1 MKTIKILTAFAVL
14 FSVLNCSR
22 ITEKFSEKVEKKV
35 NEKVDEEIKKSTE
48 EIDKQ
53 MKEADSLLKAADEEL
68 NKEKKLTEAL
78 DEEKILKD
86 PKGQWAIDAEASSS
100 YGSASGK
107 SQSWSPEQMIGEPNV
122 EKYGDNGNGWAS
134 KDPDKGIEWVILTFA
149 KAVNAEGL
157 RVRQSYNPGA
167 IVKVELF
174 DENGKGYVVWNGT
187 DKTRYKENTIQY
199 FTAEFEKT
207 KYKTKKVKLTLASNV
222 VNGWNEIDAVQ
233 LLGE

>member
-1 MKTIKILTAFAVL
+1 MKTIKLLTALAIL
-14 FSVLNCSR
+14 FSVLNCSK
-22 ITEKFSEKVEKKV
+22 ITDKFGEKVEKEV
-35 NEKVDEEIKKSTE
+35 NEKVDKEIKKNTE

-53 MKEADSLLKAADEEL
+53 MKQADSLLKAADEEL

-86 PKGQWAIDAEASSS
+86 PSGQWAINAEASSS

-122 EKYGDNGNGWAS
+122 EKYGDNANGWAP
-134 KDPDKGIEWVILTFA
+134 KDPDKGIEWVKLTFP
-149 KAVNAEGL
+149 KAVYAHGL
-157 RVRQSYNPGA
+157 RVRQNYNPGS

-174 DENGKGYVVWNGT
+174 DENGKAYVIWSGT
-187 DKTRYKENTIQY
+187 DKTKYKENTIQY
-199 FTAEFEKT
+199 FVAEFEKT
-207 KYKTKKVKLTLASNV
+207 KYKTKSVKITLATNV
-222 VNGWNEIDAVQ
+222 VNGWDEIDAVQ